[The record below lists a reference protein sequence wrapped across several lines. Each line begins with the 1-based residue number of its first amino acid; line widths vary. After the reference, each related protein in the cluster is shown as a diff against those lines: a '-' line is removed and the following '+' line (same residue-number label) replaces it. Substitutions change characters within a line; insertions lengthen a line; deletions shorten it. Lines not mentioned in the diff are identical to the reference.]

1 MPVKVAR
8 IVVNMFGCALWK
20 LILRDSYTEDIV
32 PIFCSYSSA
41 IFAAQMKF
49 RRRHPIL
56 LPVTAPFCS
65 DVYRAR
71 THLHEAMH
79 LLSPAFRQARHKA
92 QTQNGM
98 DIAIIGWILRNV
110 DEDRYYDDEYLAKLL
125 LAYGIAFIF
134 AASPTGSGIVT
145 EAAFRPDL
153 CSLIREEALRI
164 NDLDFTKASLQQLT
178 ILDSFCKETHKHYP
192 NAACTCDVPLRLHSK
207 IPLTRL
213 SKLDEEGPSR
223 LGPR

>member
-1 MPVKVAR
+1 M
-8 IVVNMFGCALWK
+8 
-20 LILRDSYTEDIV
+20 RDSYTEDIV

-153 CSLIREEALRI
+153 CSSSWSGWRKGGRR
-164 NDLDFTKASLQQLT
+164 KGW
-178 ILDSFCKETHKHYP
+178 KR
-192 NAACTCDVPLRLHSK
+192 VV
-207 IPLTRL
+207 L
-213 SKLDEEGPSR
+213 SEIGIFVSGQRCWPTPGKVI
-223 LGPR
+223 